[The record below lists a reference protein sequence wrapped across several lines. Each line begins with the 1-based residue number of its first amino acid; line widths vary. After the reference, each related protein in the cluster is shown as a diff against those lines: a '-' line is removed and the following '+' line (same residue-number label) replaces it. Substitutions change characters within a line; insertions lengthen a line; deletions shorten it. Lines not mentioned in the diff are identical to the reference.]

1 LPTIGIFD
9 SGIGGLTVLRSLR
22 ARLPC
27 ESFNYLGD
35 TARLPYGSKSPET
48 IRRYLAQNIAFLEH
62 QGVKALVVAC
72 NSAST
77 VLTEDNW
84 SGRPIYGVIEPGAK
98 RALEKTRT
106 GRIGILGT
114 RATITSGAYVR
125 ALRALEPEVWTIGV
139 ACPLLVPLV
148 EEGWIDDPVTRSV
161 LSRYLEEPLAAGV
174 DTLIMGC
181 THYPVLETMI
191 RELAGDDI
199 ALVSS
204 AEAIADLI
212 QRDLRAGRLV
222 HAEESPRMRVWTTDI
237 GEVFQQ
243 VGRRILEPFT
253 IDEWQRADLQ

>member
-1 LPTIGIFD
+1 MPTIGIFD

-22 ARLPC
+22 ARLPD

-48 IRRYLAQNIAFLEH
+48 IRRYLSQNIDFLEH

-77 VLTEDNW
+77 VLREDLW
-84 SGRPIYGVIEPGAK
+84 RGRPIYGVIEPGA
-98 RALEKTRT
+98 RCAIERTRN

-114 RATITSGAYVR
+114 LATISSGAYVR
-125 ALRALEPEVWTIGV
+125 ALEHLEPEIWTIGA

-148 EEGWIDDPVTRSV
+148 EEGWVDDPVTRSV
-161 LSRYLEEPLAAGV
+161 LERYLEAPLAAGI
-174 DTLIMGC
+174 DTLILGC
-181 THYPVLETMI
+181 THYPVLERAI
-191 RELAGDDI
+191 RAVVGDGV

-204 AEAIADLI
+204 AEAIAELI
-212 QRDLRAGRLV
+212 LRDLESGRLE
-222 HAEESPRMRVWTTDI
+222 HAEEPPRMRIWTTDI
-237 GEVFQQ
+237 GEIFQQ
-243 VGRRILEPFT
+243 VGKRILEPFT